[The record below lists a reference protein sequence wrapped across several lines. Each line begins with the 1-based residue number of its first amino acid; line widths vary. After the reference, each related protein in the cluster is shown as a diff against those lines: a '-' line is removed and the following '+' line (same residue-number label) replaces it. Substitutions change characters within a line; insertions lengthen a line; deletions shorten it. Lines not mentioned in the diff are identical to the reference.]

1 MTAVNSAGADEA
13 PRASEA
19 GRYDAFISYA
29 REDSDFVVGRLLEAL
44 REREQQVWLDLDIT
58 GGAKWRER
66 VLRAIEACKAL
77 IFVISPASVASA
89 ACGQELDNAIALNKK
104 VIPIVYQ
111 DSYGRSLPSALA

>member
-1 MTAVNSAGADEA
+1 MTAVNSAGAAEA

-29 REDSDFVVGRLLEAL
+29 REDSDFVAGRLLEAL
-44 REREQQVWLDLDIT
+44 RGRGQQVWLDLDIT

-77 IFVISPASVASA
+77 IFVISPASVASE
-89 ACGQELDNAIALNKK
+89 ACSQELDNAIALNKK
-104 VIPIVYQ
+104 VIPVVY
-111 DSYGRSLPSALA
+111 